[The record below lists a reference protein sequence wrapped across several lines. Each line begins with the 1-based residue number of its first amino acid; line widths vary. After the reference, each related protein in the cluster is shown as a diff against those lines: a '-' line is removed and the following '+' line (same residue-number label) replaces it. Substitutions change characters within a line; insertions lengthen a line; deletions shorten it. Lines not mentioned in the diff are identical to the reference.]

1 MYLEALKLFF
11 GMTEDF
17 GVEVNSETINVWTYF
32 IMGDLTRQTYSNF
45 EDMSEFVLAVLLD
58 YQQSSGLAWAYEWL
72 I

>member
-1 MYLEALKLFF
+1 
-11 GMTEDF
+11 
-17 GVEVNSETINVWTYF
+17 
-32 IMGDLTRQTYSNF
+32 MGDLTRQTYSNF